1 MTDLTGG
8 IWRYEI
14 LWKGKNIL
22 PTKMGEIKR
31 NPDISKKFGSVEG
44 YFFLFL
50 FSFHHGILG
59 KARET
64 NIHPHKAWR
73 SQISFEREHLVL
85 YIRILANERI

>member
-1 MTDLTGG
+1 MNDLTGG

-31 NPDISKKFGSVEG
+31 NLDISKKFGSVEG
-44 YFFLFL
+44 NFFLFL

-59 KARET
+59 F
-64 NIHPHKAWR
+64 WGFGQG
-73 SQISFEREHLVL
+73 SGDEHSST
-85 YIRILANERI
+85 